1 MFEQIDA
8 KQACFS
14 LPIRNIDY
22 FYEKIYMKYI
32 VSVLVLSLLL
42 PTFVICSNNVQDSL
56 LRTLHEEQPDTA
68 KVNTLNQLCLTFI
81 KTDLDTALAFANKS
95 ANLAENH
102 KYTSGIARSYFLSG
116 VIFAKKWNYDTALVF
131 LQKADSLFEQV
142 GDLKE
147 MAKTKVEIGKVYDYM
162 AEFPKALKSYQDA
175 MEISKSIKDSVLIAE
190 VYLFIAFIHEAQG
203 ELDKTL
209 SDYEKSLDIYKK
221 INNLQGISRC
231 YNNIGIYYQ
240 YKGNRLKALEYY
252 QKALKISE
260 ENNYDGRV
268 AYLYNN
274 IGIIHEGLNDTTKAL
289 HYYKKALN
297 MHKKFGYKEGIYRAY
312 CNIGDIYNTIENC
325 KKAQVFYKKAL
336 DIAIAMNSK
345 YELSFVY
352 SIIAK
357 GYENCKKY
365 DKAEE
370 YYVKSLEIA
379 NKIGDS
385 TGIAWAK
392 TGLSK
397 INFIKNNYD
406 LALKFAESALNIAQ
420 KVREKSLLK
429 RIYATLYKV
438 YAKNARY
445 KDAFE
450 THLKYKNI
458 SDSLLN
464 EEKIRNATRLEYQY
478 QYEKEKQQQKLK
490 QKQKE
495 LEHQQALAKQKTI
508 RNTFV
513 IGFVFIAI
521 LLILIFKNLQRKK
534 KNNRILRM
542 QKEEIEHK
550 NAELS
555 QMNHEITIQ
564 NQEISH
570 INRHITSSIN
580 YAKKIQTAL
589 FPSAKMMEELFPH
602 SFIFYQPLEIV
613 SGDFYWIRK
622 INHYKIVVTADC
634 TGHGVS
640 GAFMS
645 LLGIAFLNE
654 IARKRNLTKASEILD
669 NLREEI
675 NFALGQKGEE
685 TTTNDGIDLALCI
698 IDEKTGHAQFA
709 GAYNP
714 MYHFKNG
721 QLTEFKGD
729 RKPISVTED
738 KEPYTNQE
746 FKIEKNDT
754 LYFFTDGFPDQFGG
768 KHGRKFM
775 MKNFRKLLI
784 DIHNLPMAEQKDIL
798 EKELNTWQNNYPQVD
813 DILVVGIRI

>member
-1 MFEQIDA
+1 
-8 KQACFS
+8 
-14 LPIRNIDY
+14 
-22 FYEKIYMKYI
+22 MKHI
-32 VSVLVLSLLL
+32 VSTFVLSLLL
-42 PTFVICSNNVQDSL
+42 PIFVFCSNNKQDSL
-56 LRTLHEEQPDTA
+56 LRSLHHEQSDSA
-68 KVNTLNQLCLTFI
+68 KVNILNDLSYAFI
-81 KTDLDTALAFANKS
+81 KTDLDSALDFSGKAYK
-95 ANLAENH
+95 LA
-102 KYTSGIARSYFLSG
+102 KKLRYKKGIARSYYLKG
-116 VIFAKKWNYDTALVF
+116 AIFAKKWNYDTALVF
-131 LQKADSLFEQV
+131 LKRADSLFKQV
-142 GDLKE
+142 GDLKG
-147 MAKTKVEIGKVYDYM
+147 MAKTKVEQGLVHDYM
-162 AEFPKALKSYQDA
+162 AEFSKALKLHNSA
-175 MEISKSIKDSVLIAE
+175 MKIAKGIKDSVLIAE
-190 VYLFIAFIHEAQG
+190 IYLYIAYIHEAQG
-203 ELDKTL
+203 KLNQTL
-209 SDYEKSLDIYKK
+209 ANYEKSLDIYKK
-221 INNLQGISRC
+221 MHNLEGISKC

-260 ENNYDGRV
+260 ENDYNGRV

-297 MHKKFGYKEGIYRAY
+297 MHKKVGYKEGIYRAY
-312 CNIGDIYNTIENC
+312 CNIGDIYNKSENC
-325 KKAQVFYKKAL
+325 RKAQLFYQKAL
-336 DIAIAMNSK
+336 DLAKAMNSK

-370 YYVKSLEIA
+370 YYVKSLGIVNE
-379 NKIGDS
+379 IGDS
-385 TGIAWAK
+385 TGIAWGKAGLAK
-392 TGLSK
+392 
-397 INFIKNNYD
+397 IHFIKNNYA
-406 LALKFAESALNIAQ
+406 LALEFAEDALKIAQ

-429 RIYATLYKV
+429 RIYAILYKI
-438 YAKNARY
+438 YARNAQY
-445 KDAFE
+445 KDAFD
-450 THLKYKNI
+450 THIKYKNI

-464 EEKIRNATRLEYQY
+464 EEKIRNATRLEYQF
-478 QYEKEKQQQKLK
+478 QYEKEKQQQKLE

-495 LEHQQALAKQKTI
+495 LEHQKALAKQKTI

-513 IGFVFIAI
+513 IGFAFIAI
-521 LLILIFKNLQRKK
+521 LSLLIFKNLQRKK
-534 KNNRILRM
+534 KNNKLLRM
-542 QKEEIEHK
+542 QKEEIEQK
-550 NAELS
+550 NEELS

-580 YAKKIQTAL
+580 YAKRIQTAL
-589 FPSAKMMEELFPH
+589 FPSSKMMKELFPH
-602 SFIFYQPLEIV
+602 SFIFYKPLEIV

-622 INHYKIVVTADC
+622 INQHKIIIVADC

-675 NFALGQKGEE
+675 DFALGQKGEE

-698 IDEKTGHAQFA
+698 IDENTGQAQFA

-714 MYHFKNG
+714 MYHFRNG
-721 QLTEFKGD
+721 KLIEFKGD
-729 RKPISVTED
+729 RKPISVTD
-738 KEPYTNQE
+738 DIEPYTNQE
-746 FKIEKNDT
+746 FKIERNDT

-768 KHGRKFM
+768 KYGRKFM
-775 MKNFRKLLI
+775 MKRFRQLLI
-784 DIHNLPMAEQKDIL
+784 DIHKLPMADQKNIL
-798 EKELNTWQNNYPQVD
+798 EKELKTWQNNHPQVD
-813 DILVVGIRI
+813 DILVVGVRI